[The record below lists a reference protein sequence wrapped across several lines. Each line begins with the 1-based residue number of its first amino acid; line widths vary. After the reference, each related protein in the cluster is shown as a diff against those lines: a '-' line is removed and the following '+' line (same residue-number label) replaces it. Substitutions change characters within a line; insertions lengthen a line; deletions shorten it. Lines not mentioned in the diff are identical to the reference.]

1 LQGRQTAKPATGDK
15 NMTTQTIIKGS
26 YATQIRERNDLSG
39 FDLTMLYNVEN
50 EMFSQ
55 SDVWDR
61 KTYKTKKMAERKANE
76 YFAAQ
81 GVI

>member
-1 LQGRQTAKPATGDK
+1 
-15 NMTTQTIIKGS
+15 MTTQTIIKGS

-61 KTYKTKKMAERKANE
+61 KTYKTKKNGRT
-76 YFAAQ
+76 
-81 GVI
+81 